1 LLHFGRKFSARLCEH
16 AVVIDTGVSSGQVP
30 VVRAP
35 RWTLTDHRRAQL
47 ETALIVVGWLLLFF
61 LLPHQLR
68 NDDKVRLNDI
78 EQLLRHGHLT
88 ASKYSLVMPLISAPM
103 IIIGNLTGSTD
114 AWALHFNTVV
124 VGLGV
129 LIAYRLLRGRVDP
142 RMFRLCVLVLLF
154 ASFLTG
160 RLRDYD
166 VEVTSATLIALGII
180 CLATNQR
187 VVAGWTAI
195 VFAVVNTPAAIVAL
209 VLISA
214 VQAVRTRQLRQLL
227 PVVAA
232 AALIMLEAWIRRGS
246 PFDSGYGKQSLT
258 NTFALGLFEVIFSF
272 GRGIIFYMP
281 GLLLWLNSRVR
292 RQLPGRG
299 AVALMMVFVVGLV
312 LVYAKWWAW
321 YGGITWGPRFFT
333 FAAIPASILI
343 ASRVWRAGESVAAD
357 ALALGVLALSAW
369 VAFTSVIADLTTV
382 LGYCIE
388 KKFEHLYACVY
399 YPANSSLYQ
408 PVTDFPRLAA
418 GTVVVVVFMG
428 LVFCYLAAPLVVSL
442 ARAVWPR
449 RSWAAGWRV

>member
-1 LLHFGRKFSARLCEH
+1 LLRFGRKSSARLCEH

-61 LLPHQLR
+61 FLPHGLR

-78 EQLLRHGHLT
+78 EQLLHGHLT
-88 ASKYSLVMPLISAPM
+88 SSKYSLVMPLLSAPM
-103 IIIGNLTGSTD
+103 ILMGNLTGTI
-114 AWALHFNTVV
+114 AGWALEFNTVV
-124 VGLGV
+124 IGLGV

-142 RMFRLCVLVLLF
+142 RLFRLSVLVLLF
-154 ASFLTG
+154 ASFMTG
-160 RLRDYD
+160 RLRDYG

-180 CLATNQR
+180 CLATNQH

-195 VFAVVNTPAAIVAL
+195 IFAVVNTPAAIIGL
-209 VLISA
+209 VLLCA
-214 VQAVRTRQLRQLL
+214 VQAARAKQLRQLL

-232 AALIMLEAWIRRGS
+232 AVLIMLEAWIRRGS
-246 PFDSGYGKQSLT
+246 PFDTGYGKQSLT
-258 NTFALGLFEVIFSF
+258 NTFGLGLLEVLFSF
-272 GRGIIFYMP
+272 GRGIVFYMP
-281 GLLLWLNSRVR
+281 GLLLWLSNRVR
-292 RQLPGRG
+292 RQLPGRS
-299 AVALMMVFVVGLV
+299 AVALMMVFVLGLI

-343 ASRVWRAGESVAAD
+343 ASRIGRAGESVAAD
-357 ALALGVLALSAW
+357 LLALGVLALSAW
-369 VAFTSVIADLTTV
+369 VAFTSAIADLTTV

-388 KKFEHLYACVY
+388 NSFEHLYGCVY

-408 PVTDFPRLAA
+408 PVTDFPHLAA
-418 GTVVVVVFMG
+418 GTWVVAVFIW
-428 LVFCYLAAPLVVSL
+428 LVFCYLAAPLVASL
-442 ARAVWPR
+442 GRTVLPR